1 MTAAQAFLD
10 ELPTLIAPRTTGDR
24 ERLLMAVADLC
35 DRANLAGEPLSSRAE
50 INSLLQDIFL
60 NLIATAE
67 RDLRRRLAER
77 LGRASWAPHGLVTIL
92 ALDEI
97 EIARP
102 VIAASPVLTEND
114 LLKVLI
120 EATLEHQIEVA
131 RRPDL
136 PARVV
141 DAIIEESQ
149 PLVMAALA
157 DNQTAQMGIAQLTRM
172 VAASRRLAALRS
184 SLVRH
189 PKLTVDLAYALY
201 AWVGETLRAA
211 IVARFRIDEDK
222 LNEIIAAIVRDQR
235 AGDEQSPRIAPD
247 QPSQSELDLEQQL
260 ITKLDAAGQ
269 LRPGYLL
276 RALRE
281 GKLSLFKAS
290 LARLGGFPREAVDL
304 AIESGRADLLALACA
319 AVGID
324 RSVFPTLHRLITD
337 LMGRRIISS
346 PATQGDV
353 IAAFAETPE
362 TAARIFHDRV
372 ARLMRPAG

>member
-1 MTAAQAFLD
+1 MTAAHAFVD
-10 ELPTLIAPRTTGDR
+10 DLPSLTASRSAGDR
-24 ERLLMAVADLC
+24 ERLLMAVVDLC
-35 DRANLAGEPLSSRAE
+35 DRANQTGEPLSTRVE
-50 INSLLQDIFL
+50 VNGLLQDIFL
-60 NLIATAE
+60 NLISTAE

-77 LGRASWAPHGLVTIL
+77 LGGASWAPHGLVTIL

-102 VIAASPVLTEND
+102 VIAASPLLTEND
-114 LLKVLI
+114 LLRVLI

-136 PARVV
+136 PTRVV

-157 DNQTAQMGIAQLTRM
+157 DNQSAQVGIAQLTRM

-184 SLVRH
+184 PLVRH

-201 AWVGETLRAA
+201 AWVGDTLRNA
-211 IVARFRIDEDK
+211 IVSRYRIDDDK
-222 LNEIIAAIVRDQR
+222 LSGIIAAVVRDQR
-235 AGDEQSPRIAPD
+235 AGEAEAPRHAPE
-247 QPSQSELDLEQQL
+247 QPSTSELALEQQL

-290 LARLGGFPREAVDL
+290 LARLSGFPREAVD
-304 AIESGRADLLALACA
+304 AAVESGRADLLALACA
-319 AVGID
+319 TVGID
-324 RSVFPTLHRLITD
+324 RSVFPTLQRLITD
-337 LMGRRIISS
+337 LMGRRIIAS
-346 PATQGDV
+346 PAAHTDV
-353 IAAFAETPE
+353 VAAFAETPDA
-362 TAARIFHDRV
+362 AARIFRERV
-372 ARLMRPAG
+372 ARLTRPS

>member
-1 MTAAQAFLD
+1 MTAAHAFVD
-10 ELPTLIAPRTTGDR
+10 DLPSLTASRSAGDR
-24 ERLLMAVADLC
+24 ERLLMAVVDLC
-35 DRANLAGEPLSSRAE
+35 DRANQTGEPLSTRVE
-50 INSLLQDIFL
+50 VNGLLQDIFL
-60 NLIATAE
+60 NLISTAE

-77 LGRASWAPHGLVTIL
+77 LGGASWAPHGLVTIL

-102 VIAASPVLTEND
+102 VIAASPLLTEND
-114 LLKVLI
+114 LLRVLI

-136 PARVV
+136 PTRVV

-157 DNQTAQMGIAQLTRM
+157 DNQSAQVGIAQLTRM

-184 SLVRH
+184 PLVRH

-201 AWVGETLRAA
+201 AWVGDTLRSA
-211 IVARFRIDEDK
+211 IVSRYRIDDEK
-222 LNEIIAAIVRDQR
+222 LNGIIAAVVRDQR
-235 AGDEQSPRIAPD
+235 AGEAEAPRHAPD
-247 QPSQSELDLEQQL
+247 QPSTSELALEQQL

-290 LARLGGFPREAVDL
+290 LARLSGFSREAVD
-304 AIESGRADLLALACA
+304 AAVESGRADLLALACA

-324 RSVFPTLHRLITD
+324 RSVFPTLQRLITD
-337 LMGRRIISS
+337 LMGRRIIAS
-346 PATQGDV
+346 PAAHTDV
-353 IAAFAETPE
+353 VAAFAETPE
-362 TAARIFHDRV
+362 SAARIFRERV
-372 ARLMRPAG
+372 ARLTRPS

>member
-10 ELPTLIAPRTTGDR
+10 ELPTLTAPRTTGDR

-35 DRANLAGEPLSSRAE
+35 DRSNLAGEPLASRAE
-50 INSLLQDIFL
+50 INALLQDIFL
-60 NLIATAE
+60 NLIASAE

-77 LGRASWAPHGLVTIL
+77 LGGASWAPHGLVTIL

-131 RRPDL
+131 RRPEL
-136 PARVV
+136 PTAVV
-141 DAIIEESQ
+141 DAIIEDSQ

-157 DNQTAQMGIAQLTRM
+157 DNQTAHVGIAQLTRM

-201 AWVGETLRAA
+201 AWVGETLRGA
-211 IVARFRIDEDK
+211 IMARYRIDDDK
-222 LNEIIAAIVRDQR
+222 LHDIINAVVRDQR
-235 AGDEQSPRIAPD
+235 AGEDHTARPVPD
-247 QPSQSELDLEQQL
+247 LPSQSELDLEQQL
-260 ITKLDAAGQ
+260 ISKLDAAGQ

-290 LARLGGFPREAVDL
+290 LARLSGFPRDAVDA

-319 AVGID
+319 TVGID
-324 RSVFPTLHRLITD
+324 RSVFPTLQRLITD
-337 LMGRRIISS
+337 LMGRRIIAS
-346 PATQGDV
+346 PAAQADV
-353 IAAFAETPE
+353 AAAFAESPE
-362 TAARIFHDRV
+362 TAARTFRERV
-372 ARLMRPAG
+372 ARLMRPGD

>member
-10 ELPTLIAPRTTGDR
+10 ELPTLTAPRTTGDR

-35 DRANLAGEPLSSRAE
+35 DRSNLAGEPLASRAE
-50 INSLLQDIFL
+50 INALLQDIFL
-60 NLIATAE
+60 NLIASAE

-77 LGRASWAPHGLVTIL
+77 LGGASWAPHGLVTIL

-131 RRPDL
+131 RRPEL
-136 PARVV
+136 PTAVV
-141 DAIIEESQ
+141 DAIIEDSQ

-157 DNQTAQMGIAQLTRM
+157 DNQTAHVGIAQLTRM

-201 AWVGETLRAA
+201 AWVGETLRGA
-211 IVARFRIDEDK
+211 IMARYRIDDDK
-222 LNEIIAAIVRDQR
+222 LHEIINAVVRDQR
-235 AGDEQSPRIAPD
+235 AGEDHTARPVPD
-247 QPSQSELDLEQQL
+247 LPSQSELDLEQQL
-260 ITKLDAAGQ
+260 ISKLDAAGQ

-290 LARLGGFPREAVDL
+290 LARLSGFPRDAVDA

-319 AVGID
+319 TVGID
-324 RSVFPTLHRLITD
+324 RSVFPTLQRLITD
-337 LMGRRIISS
+337 LMGRRIIAS
-346 PATQGDV
+346 PAAQADGA
-353 IAAFAETPE
+353 AAFAEPPE
-362 TAARIFHDRV
+362 TAARTFRERV
-372 ARLMRPAG
+372 ARLMRPGD

>member
-10 ELPTLIAPRTTGDR
+10 ELPTLTAPRTTGDR
-24 ERLLMAVADLC
+24 ERLLMGVVDLC
-35 DRANLAGEPLSSRAE
+35 DRANRAGEPLSSRAE
-50 INSLLQDIFL
+50 INGLLQDIFL
-60 NLIATAE
+60 DLIGSAE

-77 LGRASWAPHGLVTIL
+77 LSGASWAPHGLVTIL

-102 VIAASPVLTEND
+102 VIATSPVLTEND
-114 LLKVLI
+114 LLRILI
-120 EATLEHQIEVA
+120 EATLEHQIEIA

-136 PARVV
+136 PSRVV

-157 DNQTAQMGIAQLTRM
+157 DNQTAEVGITQLTRM

-201 AWVGETLRAA
+201 AWVGETLRSAIAA
-211 IVARFRIDEDK
+211 RYRIDEDK
-222 LNEIIAAIVRDQR
+222 LHEIVTAVVRDQR
-235 AGDEQSPRIAPD
+235 AGEEQTPRQAPD
-247 QPSQSELDLEQQL
+247 VPSQSELDLEQQL
-260 ITKLDAAGQ
+260 ISKLDAAGQ

-290 LARLGGFPREAVDL
+290 LARLSGFSRDAIDV

-319 AVGID
+319 TVGID
-324 RSVFPTLHRLITD
+324 RSVFPTLQRLITD
-337 LMGRRIISS
+337 LMGRRIITS

-353 IAAFAETPE
+353 IAAFSETPE
-362 TAARIFHDRV
+362 RAARIFRDRV
-372 ARLMRPAG
+372 ARLMRPAD